1 MADLQILDAPSETS
15 DEASDEQIVKLNAL
29 GLSLAKSRSEAI
41 EYRSSTG
48 IENEWAEDREHYEGI
63 DDANRGEL
71 GSWESKPPG
80 QSVLGGDDVTS
91 STVFFNITR
100 PYCDT
105 ASARV
110 GDMLLPTDDKGWA
123 LNATPIP
130 DMVAI
135 AGGDI
140 PYRIEQQIRSQT
152 SSEEEAEGIMNE
164 VIANEKMIVEDAKAA
179 AKRAEKRIDDW
190 HKQCQYNAE
199 MRMVIDESAQ
209 MGTGV
214 MKGPIPEN
222 KRHIAFLKG
231 QLIERD
237 ELQPVSR
244 RVPIFN
250 CFPNK
255 ACGQNIQNGAD
266 HWEKDDISEKSLQD
280 LKDQD
285 GYLKS
290 QIDMILTEGPFAATK
305 AQDALK
311 DNEQFGIVKRD
322 KTKLFEIWYY
332 YGRLNKDDLT
342 SAGLDIDDG
351 EDLPKMDV
359 HMVIV
364 NNRVIRAAPNHLDGG
379 EFPYD
384 YMVWQPRN
392 GIPFGI
398 GIARQIRVPQRIING
413 AGRNLMDNAGMAGGP
428 MWAFNQ
434 GILEPLDGI
443 YEIAPRKGWIVSED
457 AEDSYDVKNAFSFI
471 DMPMLQNDLQS
482 IIQLG
487 MSFAEYISGLPS
499 LLQGQEQKVDETL
512 GGQRMR
518 RNDGSTVLRR
528 VARQYDDKITTPH
541 IRRYYTWIL
550 LYGEDNEKGDFSIE
564 ARGSSALV
572 ERDLMNESIQSMGS
586 FVLEPRF
593 GVDPK
598 KWFEQWLMSQKLDP
612 KNFAYSDDEWKQV
625 VENMSAPPPD
635 SSLQIAEMRVQ
646 FEQFKLQA
654 GQQFE
659 TGKIMNDNEQKAM
672 DRELDMVM
680 EGMHKEF
687 ESMLKDADY
696 LGKKDINMDNVKQRM
711 ADTMITLKAQIE
723 MNDRELA
730 TPKVEPAGRAED
742 GKSFEQ

>member
-1 MADLQILDAPSETS
+1 MADLPILDAPEETT
-15 DEASDEQIVKLNAL
+15 DEIKEEQIVKLNAL

-71 GSWESKPPG
+71 DSRESKPPG
-80 QSVLGGDDVTS
+80 QGTLGGDDATG

-135 AGGDI
+135 SSGDI
-140 PYRIEQQIRSQT
+140 PYRIEQQIRAQVP
-152 SSEEEAEGIMNE
+152 EEEVEKTINE
-164 VIANEKMIVEDAKAA
+164 VIENEKQIVEEAKAK

-190 HKQCQYNAE
+190 HKECQFNAE
-199 MRMVIDESAQ
+199 MRMVIDECAQ
-209 MGTGV
+209 LGTGV
-214 MKGPIPEN
+214 LKGPIPEN
-222 KRHIAFLKG
+222 KRRIAFING
-231 QLIERD
+231 ELIERD

-250 CFPNK
+250 CYPNK
-255 ACGQNIQNGAD
+255 ACGQNIQNGPD

-280 LKDQD
+280 LKGQD

-290 QIDMILTEGPFAATK
+290 QIDACLAEGPFAATK
-305 AQDALK
+305 AQDALR

-322 KTKLFEIWYY
+322 KTKLYEIWYY

-342 SAGLDIDDG
+342 SAGLDIADD
-351 EDLPKMDV
+351 EELPKMDV
-359 HMVIV
+359 HIVIV
-364 NNRVIRAAPNHLDGG
+364 NNKVIRAAPNHLDGG

-428 MWAFNQ
+428 MAIFNQ
-434 GILEPLDGI
+434 GVVEPADGI
-443 YEIAPRKGWIVSED
+443 YEIAPRKVWFVSED
-457 AEDSYDVKNAFSFI
+457 ADDSSDVRNAFSYI
-471 DMPMLQNDLQS
+471 SMDMMQDDLQA

-512 GGQRMR
+512 GGQKMR

-550 LYGEDNEKGDFSIE
+550 LYGEDNEKGDFTIE

-572 ERDLMNESIQSMGS
+572 ERDLMNESIAQMGQ
-586 FVLEPRF
+586 FVLNPAF

-598 KWFEQWLMSQKLDP
+598 KWFDQWLMSQKLDP
-612 KNFAYSDDEWKQV
+612 KNFAYDDEEWKQV
-625 VENMSAPPPD
+625 VEQMSAPPAD
-635 SSLQIAEMRVQ
+635 SSLQIAQMKVE
-646 FEQFKLQA
+646 FEQFKLQT

-659 TGKIMNDNEQKAM
+659 GGKIMNDNEQKRL
-672 DRELDMVM
+672 DRELTVVM
-680 EGMHKEF
+680 EGMNKEF
-687 ESMLKDADY
+687 ESILKDADY

-711 ADTMITLKAQIE
+711 ADVMLTLKAQIE

-730 TPKVEPAGRAED
+730 TPKVEPAGRAPD
-742 GKSFEQ
+742 GQSFNK